1 MIYAI
6 GVAFVL
12 GYALKWLSGLE
23 EIRYLRSEL
32 KVAHAQIAH
41 AVINENAVMPARYV
55 EPEPLKPLSAAL
67 QDTVNQW
74 EGADTRAEIEADIRR
89 AQAEGYSEAAIVKQF
104 GGGA

>member
-1 MIYAI
+1 MTYVI
-6 GVAFVL
+6 GVLIGAVL
-12 GYALKWLSGLE
+12 MYLLRWE
-23 EIRYLRSEL
+23 EVRYLRSEL

-41 AVINENAVMPARYV
+41 AVINENAVMPARYE

-74 EGADTRAEIEADIRR
+74 EGAEIRAETEAEIRR
-89 AQAEGYSEAAIVKQF
+89 WQAEGYKEAAIVKQF